1 MGFYFL
7 SSAEFFVCTLLVH
20 PAHHERDGHMGI
32 VWGAA
37 GLGEAQQDEIQVPVK
52 GEDEDEDDGKGY
64 ERMQDH

>member
-20 PAHHERDGHMGI
+20 PVHHERDGHREI
-32 VWGAA
+32 VAA
-37 GLGEAQQDEIQVPVK
+37 PGGEQQDEIQVPVK
-52 GEDEDEDDGKGY
+52 GEAEDEDDGKGY